1 MTLQTLLDR
10 AQDDDTQAF
19 AEIREQYEPRIRRF
33 ASRMIYNSADVE
45 DIVQNTFIAFYKNL
59 SCITSSEHVR
69 PFLFCVAR
77 NLSYDYLRDHYRYE
91 QVTLD
96 KCDYQLSDNLVSPE
110 YRAHWGMLLD
120 HVRQAIDCLPDLQR
134 ETLILYVE
142 EQLTQAE
149 IASVMHTEIGTVK
162 SRLHYARKILQQSLP
177 PDILRAIR
185 TSKKSSKV

>member
-33 ASRMIYNSADVE
+33 ASRMIYNSVDVE

-59 SCITSSEHVR
+59 SRITSSEHVR
-69 PFLFCVAR
+69 PFLFRVAR
-77 NLSYDYLRDHYRYE
+77 NLSYDYLRDHYRQE

-110 YRAHWGMLLD
+110 ERVHWGMLLD

-177 PDILRAIR
+177 PDILRPIR